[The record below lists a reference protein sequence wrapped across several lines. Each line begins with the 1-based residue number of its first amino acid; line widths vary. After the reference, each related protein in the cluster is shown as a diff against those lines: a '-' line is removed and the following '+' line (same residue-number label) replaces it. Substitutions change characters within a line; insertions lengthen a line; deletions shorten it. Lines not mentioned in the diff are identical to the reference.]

1 MGNKN
6 YQSTC
11 PLINKRKLKRHN
23 IFPGS
28 ISSLGVIYYKDKEFI
43 LVLDS
48 RGKIGIYD
56 SENLELVAQ
65 EKENS
70 FSLYCR
76 YVGKLIDN
84 YFVVVEYSNIKI
96 YIFYEDNN
104 NYSIKVVQNI
114 KDKIEF
120 DNTYSFVT
128 FSKAFLFDRNLY
140 RNSHIPGMKQNK
152 KAMED
157 INNGDDELIIST
169 KKGAFLFKKEKD
181 NFKENNNNF
190 LKKVEK
196 KEFDIFDE
204 LEKWKKNKFVC
215 DKKISNVFNYDM
227 IQVNYEY
234 LAGTIYNYLCLYSM
248 ETYEL
253 VTKFEVEI
261 SEDCDCVIFMLNEDI
276 LCLGGGESISLIS
289 IKNFEI
295 ILVTKIKSD
304 FKITEICILPDFNI
318 LIGMNNFDSKEYF
331 FQYKYCSS
339 LNKSTKKMEHKL
351 IKGTSKFLTKKESN
365 IMMRCLKKNRLVIA
379 VEYNKIQIWE

>member
-1 MGNKN
+1 
-6 YQSTC
+6 
-11 PLINKRKLKRHN
+11 
-23 IFPGS
+23 
-28 ISSLGVIYYKDKEFI
+28 
-43 LVLDS
+43 
-48 RGKIGIYD
+48 
-56 SENLELVAQ
+56 
-65 EKENS
+65 
-70 FSLYCR
+70 
-76 YVGKLIDN
+76 
-84 YFVVVEYSNIKI
+84 
-96 YIFYEDNN
+96 
-104 NYSIKVVQNI
+104 
-114 KDKIEF
+114 
-120 DNTYSFVT
+120 
-128 FSKAFLFDRNLY
+128 
-140 RNSHIPGMKQNK
+140 MKQNK

-318 LIGMNNFDSKEYF
+318 LIGMQNNDDSDSIKEYF
-331 FQYKYCSS
+331 YQYKY
-339 LNKSTKKMEHKL
+339 NYIMNTTTKKMEHK
-351 IKGTSKFLTKKESN
+351 IIQGTSKLLTKNHSN
-365 IMMRCLKKNRLVIA
+365 IMMRCLNNNRIVIA
-379 VEYNKIQIWE
+379 VEYKKLQILE